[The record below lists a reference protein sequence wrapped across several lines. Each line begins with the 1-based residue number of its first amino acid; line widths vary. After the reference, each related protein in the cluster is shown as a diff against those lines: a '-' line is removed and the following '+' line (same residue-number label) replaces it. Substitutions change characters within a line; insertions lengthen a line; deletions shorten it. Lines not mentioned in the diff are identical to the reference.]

1 MQTREAPGANEKITK
16 AYSRQQFQMKLPFA
30 EKISFYWMQFP
41 SHLLFFIMKN
51 QKLWLTSIICVF
63 LFSAGCD
70 TQGAQQDFVEDANA
84 LPEGITVV
92 LDASVGGEVCSED
105 QDDWRTAPVYNGVI
119 LVDRPPSPNPAS
131 GTLVTIVMKVI
142 QFDRI
147 RGGLVLRA
155 FGPSNDLILLDSIVD
170 ASAPGEYVFQFS
182 PSLLTENGLHRL
194 FIFDTL
200 GELISYGDLELV
212 SELPT
217 SCSAAS

>member
-1 MQTREAPGANEKITK
+1 ML
-16 AYSRQQFQMKLPFA
+16 AYMNTNTYL
-30 EKISFYWMQFP
+30 IVGFYVAI
-41 SHLLFFIMKN
+41 LF
-51 QKLWLTSIICVF
+51 C
-63 LFSAGCD
+63 AGCD

-84 LPEGITVV
+84 LPDGITVV
-92 LDASVGGEVCSED
+92 LDASVGGEICSED

-155 FGPSNDLILLDSIVD
+155 FGPSNDLVLLDSIVD

-194 FIFDTL
+194 YIFDTL

-212 SELPT
+212 SELPS
-217 SCSAAS
+217 SCSSAS